1 MEEMRNVPTHE
12 SDVSVEDDFSVLET
26 PEDLSS
32 PDVVDGVVPRD
43 GGSSLQSLVQIGF
56 KSEAE
61 QGVALRAVQ
70 MGLATEMCQSVHA
83 VHSQVS
89 RASRILQ
96 RANDRYVEL
105 LEAEIETM
113 PSDMLGDVI
122 AGLEGRMLRSA
133 EAMRK
138 IVQGRSIFPEDTLSD
153 TDRQVLRLLGS
164 LRTTEEKEEFIRV
177 IEERF
182 GRANTFG
189 DGVDAGDVEGDDD
202 VLDPEVDDALHP
214 VDAYHRA
221 VESMQPTGEEGVSD
235 DEFLSK

>member
-1 MEEMRNVPTHE
+1 MEEMRNVPTRE
-12 SDVSVEDDFSVLET
+12 SDVPVEDDFSVLET
-26 PEDLSS
+26 SEDLSS
-32 PDVVDGVVPRD
+32 PDVVDGGVPRD

-189 DGVDAGDVEGDDD
+189 DAEGDDDD

>member
-1 MEEMRNVPTHE
+1 MEEMRNVPIHE

-26 PEDLSS
+26 PEALSS
-32 PDVVDGVVPRD
+32 PDVVDG
-43 GGSSLQSLVQIGF
+43 GTSLQSLVQIGF

-164 LRTTEEKEEFIRV
+164 LRTTEEKEEFLRV

-182 GRANTFG
+182 GRANTFD
-189 DGVDAGDVEGDDD
+189 DGVDAEGDDD

-221 VESMQPTGEEGVSD
+221 VESMQPTGDGGVSD